1 MPNIL
6 VEYPPEFRCYAKF
19 SRKVERILQS
29 MESPTL
35 LYWDDASGLIQK
47 FSEEHVNVASSEYTR
62 EKFPVDELT
71 HAITFKPED
80 GVFQPLDV
88 PEIPRRTIVI
98 PITRVVNKDR
108 GDQYDIYIGRGTKWG
123 NPYAVG
129 FGQAPGEEADSR
141 EEAIRKYAYDF
152 ERGLLGGASFMREL
166 GKLQGK
172 RLACHCKPLA
182 CHGDVLADYLNSVDD
197 GK

>member
-6 VEYPPEFRCYAKF
+6 IEYPPEFRCYAKF
-19 SRKVERILQS
+19 ARKVERILQGI
-29 MESPTL
+29 ESPDL
-35 LYWDDASGLIQK
+35 LYWHDASGLIEK
-47 FSEEHVNVASSEYTR
+47 FSEEHCNVFLSKYSP
-62 EKFPVDELT
+62 KNLPVEELT

-80 GVFQPLDV
+80 GLFQSLEV

-108 GDQYDIYIGRGTKWG
+108 GDDFDIYIGRGTKWG

-129 FGQAPGEEADSR
+129 FGQAPGEEGDSR
-141 EEAIRKYAYDF
+141 QEAIRKYAYDF

-166 GKLQGK
+166 EKLQGK

-182 CHGDVLADYLNSVDD
+182 CHGDVLAAYLNSVDD